1 MRKLLVMLALTLPV
15 AALAE
20 TWDKVPI
27 VDHMC
32 QAKLKGDTAKHP
44 TACLLKCA
52 KSGYSIKAADGSWL
66 KLDDAGNQKAVAALK
81 STKKADDV
89 RVTVTGEKTGDT
101 VKVAS
106 LSIPE

>member
-32 QAKLKGDTAKHP
+32 QAKLTGDTTKHP